1 MLEAK
6 DHEPC
11 LGRKM
16 DAFQNRGSFQ
26 EAEIVAQFS
35 RVSYPVTRSGKLRND
50 INYCKIPP

>member
-6 DHEPC
+6 DHELS

-35 RVSYPVTRSGKLRND
+35 RVSYPVTLSGKLRND
-50 INYCKIPP
+50 TNYYKIPP